1 MTTQRNRVESR
12 AAARH
17 SARVAEAPMT
27 IATRLA
33 REAGGLIAAA
43 IGRGNVVERKAAV
56 DLVTEIDHA
65 SERVILDGLRR
76 SFPDDLI
83 VAEESSSSRPA
94 AGRRCWYVD
103 PLDGTTNFVHG
114 LPHCSVS
121 LALAAANG
129 APELA
134 VVYDPCKD
142 ELFHAVRGEGAFLN
156 DRPIHVSQRAVLD
169 EALFVTGFP
178 YDRREHSSFYLKY
191 FEAFMLRCRDLRR
204 FGSAALDLSYVAA
217 GRFDGFWEWYL
228 KPWDTAAG
236 WLIVEEAGGRVVDFD
251 GAAYDPWAPRILA
264 TNGVLEPEA
273 LAVLADLARSTA

>member
-1 MTTQRNRVESR
+1 M
-12 AAARH
+12 
-17 SARVAEAPMT
+17 AEAPIA

-33 REAGGLIAAA
+33 REAGSLVAAA

-56 DLVTEIDHA
+56 DLVTEIDRA
-65 SERVILDGLRR
+65 SERVVVDGLRR
-76 SFPDDLI
+76 SFPEHAI
-83 VAEESSSSRPA
+83 VAEESTSGRPP
-94 AGRRCWYVD
+94 AGRHCWYVD
-103 PLDGTTNFVHG
+103 PLDGTTNVVHG

-121 LALAAANG
+121 LALTAPDG

-142 ELFHAVRGEGAFLN
+142 ELFHAVRGQGAYLN
-156 DRPIHVSQRAVLD
+156 GRPIRVSARSVLD

-217 GRFDGFWEWYL
+217 GRFDGFWEWQL
-228 KPWDTAAG
+228 KPWDTAGG

-251 GAAYDPWAPRILA
+251 GGAYDPWAPRILA
-264 TNGVLEPEA
+264 TNGALEAEA
-273 LAVLADLARSTA
+273 LVVLAELARSNT